1 MSFLKRLFGGKE
13 ALSPEQVRERA
24 ESFFN
29 EAENMPSS
37 NLLKFLKHK
46 MPAEILNAMD
56 FGAPC
61 HDRFAEFVLRA
72 IREAARQAG
81 RDAGDIPSDA
91 LPSMAIMRYGRN
103 DPLMPLATD
112 ALASGAAVVAL
123 RDMEEWDAYGGL
135 EPIVDIEV
143 LHLFAARPKTL
154 LVFHLPTRCY
164 VRRDYLQSIID
175 TQSQDLK
182 ARVFVENLFE
192 DAENEKGLVYQDEV
206 PTYSGCALNTLS
218 EP

>member
-1 MSFLKRLFGGKE
+1 
-13 ALSPEQVRERA
+13 
-24 ESFFN
+24 
-29 EAENMPSS
+29 
-37 NLLKFLKHK
+37 
-46 MPAEILNAMD
+46 
-56 FGAPC
+56 
-61 HDRFAEFVLRA
+61 
-72 IREAARQAG
+72 
-81 RDAGDIPSDA
+81 
-91 LPSMAIMRYGRN
+91 
-103 DPLMPLATD
+103 MPLATD

-143 LHLFAARPKTL
+143 LHLFAARPRTL